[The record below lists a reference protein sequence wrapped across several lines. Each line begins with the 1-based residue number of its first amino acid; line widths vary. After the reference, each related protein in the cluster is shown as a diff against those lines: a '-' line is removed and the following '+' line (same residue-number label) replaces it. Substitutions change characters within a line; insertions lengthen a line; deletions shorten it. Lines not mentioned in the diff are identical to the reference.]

1 MNFSFCYLS
10 LQLSFKNLSHSSTS
24 IKDLTI
30 AEQENR
36 KFKKKTYICS
46 CEKKGVFRM
55 AAITENTKKEV
66 KKIVYDF
73 FADECEVDPAEI
85 NDNTNIIKDLDGD
98 SLMFLE
104 LIEIFKKKYNLD
116 IELKTIG
123 KYAVKHPV
131 QTIGQL
137 IHMQLLIIEHENKL
151 LELEK

>member
-1 MNFSFCYLS
+1 
-10 LQLSFKNLSHSSTS
+10 
-24 IKDLTI
+24 
-30 AEQENR
+30 
-36 KFKKKTYICS
+36 
-46 CEKKGVFRM
+46 M

-85 NDNTNIIKDLDGD
+85 NDDTNIIKDLDGD

-104 LIEIFKKKYNLD
+104 LIEIFKKKYDLD

-137 IHMQLLIIEHENKL
+137 IDMQLLIIGHENKL